1 MNDENSTKDELTE
14 EDLTLAGKSTAGDDS
29 ASADEGEDEGEDG
42 SAGGDDQQT
51 LVTREGLKKL
61 KDELEELENV
71 RRREVAARLKEAISF
86 GDLSENSEYEDAKNE
101 QALVENRIAELKR
114 MIKTA
119 KIITEKKSSGKI
131 VKIGST
137 VTIQNLTDK
146 DEPETYTIVGSTEAD
161 PTSAKISNESPIG
174 IAIMDK
180 EQGEEVMVTAPAGEL
195 KYKIVKVS

>member
-1 MNDENSTKDELTE
+1 MNDDDSKKEEDLTE
-14 EDLTLAGKSTAGDDS
+14 EDLAIAGSGLGDDDVTDDDDDNGAARAVVS
-29 ASADEGEDEGEDG
+29 GDEQE
-42 SAGGDDQQT
+42 T

-101 QALVENRIAELKR
+101 QALVEGRISELKR

-119 KIITEKKSSGKI
+119 KLITEKKSSGKI

-146 DEPETYTIVGSTEAD
+146 DPAETYTIVGSTEAD
-161 PTSAKISNESPIG
+161 PTAAKISNESPIG
-174 IAIMDK
+174 LAIIDQ
-180 EQGEEVMVTAPAGEL
+180 EQGAEVTVAAPAGEL

>member
-1 MNDENSTKDELTE
+1 MNDDNTTPQDDDLTE
-14 EDLTLAGKSTAGDDS
+14 EDIALAGAAANDD
-29 ASADEGEDEGEDG
+29 DDTEEDESEA
-42 SAGGDDQQT
+42 SEALTAGDDQQT
-51 LVTREGLKKL
+51 LVTKEGLKKL

-119 KIITEKKSSGKI
+119 KIIVEKKSSGKI

-146 DEPETYTIVGSTEAD
+146 DDPETYTIVGSTEAD
-161 PTSAKISNESPIG
+161 PTAAKISNESPIG
-174 IAIMDK
+174 LAIIDR
-180 EQGEEVMVTAPAGEL
+180 EQGDEVMVAAPAGEL

>member
-14 EDLTLAGKSTAGDDS
+14 EDIALAGQSAGDDDD
-29 ASADEGEDEGEDG
+29 ATDEDEDG
-42 SAGGDDQQT
+42 GQNPNGSGDDEQT
-51 LVTREGLKKL
+51 LITREGLKKL
-61 KDELEELENV
+61 KDELEEAESV
-71 RRREVAARLKEAISF
+71 KRREVAARLKEAISF

-101 QALVENRIAELKR
+101 QALVENRIAELKG

-146 DEPETYTIVGSTEAD
+146 DEPEIYTIVGSTEAD
-161 PTSAKISNESPIG
+161 PTAAKISNESPIG
-174 IAIMDK
+174 LAIMDR
-180 EQGEEVMVTAPAGEL
+180 EQGEEVTFVAPAGEL
-195 KYKIVKVS
+195 KYRIVKVS